1 MLATET
7 RDIVTDLLLW
17 NDLKYFLIALKYFC
31 RWLFNPFITLLS
43 LVSTAIGGSIG
54 TVSPA
59 PRQTSSTVAPPQDS
73 SQSQL
78 WDPTKVDTRQLSC
91 SCCSAAYFAWL
102 TAAVSGTNNYGG
114 NVYQPLPWI
123 KWHLLLPSCVKEH
136 NIRWHRLYIIRI
148 SFSYF
153 DTILSAARISFW
165 FV

>member
-31 RWLFNPFITLLS
+31 QWLFNPFITLLS

-59 PRQTSSTVAPPQDS
+59 SRQKSSTLAPPQDN

-78 WDPTKVDTRQLSC
+78 RDPATVDTRQLLC
-91 SCCSAAYFAWL
+91 SCCSAAYFVWL

-114 NVYQPLPWI
+114 NALSTSPVN
-123 KWHLLLPSCVKEH
+123 KMTFAAALLHERTHFLMAPS
-136 NIRWHRLYIIRI
+136 LY
-148 SFSYF
+148 
-153 DTILSAARISFW
+153 TE
-165 FV
+165 